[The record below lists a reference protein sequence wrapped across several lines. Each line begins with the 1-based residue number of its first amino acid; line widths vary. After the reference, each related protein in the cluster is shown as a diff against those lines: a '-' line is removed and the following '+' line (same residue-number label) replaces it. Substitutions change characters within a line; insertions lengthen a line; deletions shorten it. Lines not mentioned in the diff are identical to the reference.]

1 MRILFFLL
9 ISHSLWAQY
18 TFDGFEKEWAAIHL
32 SEKDGL
38 PQSAIKLLDDL
49 VQKTKSANNP
59 VQFVR
64 AITHYREILQNFP
77 DYHPNIYLDTLS
89 NAYLSSDFPA
99 KNILA
104 FFLGMQKDDQSYFV
118 EALDPKLIDWSSSLF
133 LPLFEEEAKAGLVQR
148 PTLLDVLIH
157 QAPLDDKTS
166 FYQYLIDQHTL
177 RKDTAALI
185 HTLLQS
191 QVKTFDQLI
200 SLHHRFSN
208 HPESAEILYEQALL
222 DLYTSNSNPKALNT
236 CESCIIKYPNSYGAG
251 QCKNLINQ
259 IQSTS
264 FSINTKEVYPSGN
277 PFLVGLTFK
286 NLPNFHYALIPIKME
301 TWVKWTDLPAATILK
316 SLQPKEL
323 KSVVIPQSFDYGF
336 HTAEF
341 MVTPPSPGT
350 YILLVSDRPDPLDTT
365 AIVQFSF
372 LTISNI
378 AWWVQNDDY
387 IVVVDR
393 TTGLPLKDIKIE
405 FFENKDY
412 RFLPQSKNRKVAE
425 IKTDDRGIAYLP
437 AQLPAQYSYKLSS
450 DSGDEISP
458 FQVSRKYTRYDN
470 QNSLASTF
478 ILTDKA
484 IYKPGETI
492 QYSLITYPEKK
503 VPVTI
508 LLYNSEG
515 ELKGEEKLTT
525 DDFGTANGQ
534 FSLDSLSSTGAYS
547 IQTSYGNS
555 TIFIQVEEYVKPAFE
570 LELNVEND
578 LPKLGDT
585 LVFTGRATA
594 FSGRNVV
601 SGIAEYKIYKKGG
614 LGRGYF
620 PKTLVASGKTVSD
633 GLGYFDISYVTDSK
647 DEVAQYYAEVRFTD
661 LLGSVADI
669 SKNVLLRKLP
679 LNVQI
684 IIEDKNPDQLKV
696 EIKSALGKP
705 VSSPTQIFVYRLK
718 QTSGGM
724 KIDRDYAFPDIPL
737 ISASDFEKYFP
748 QYAYTKEEMV
758 KEKLVFSTYQVV
770 EPGSKIDLSSVSWE
784 SGKYSVEVIVYDDAG
799 TPMTLSTSFEITP
812 NVGKIEKDVFTFQWE
827 GRPILVYWENI
838 KGASKPLWY
847 SGVFKKDITSEDQGN
862 FIFHLQGVRYNQFF
876 KESIVYKIPYHTNTL
891 EILPEKIDPQ
901 WTPGQQVELT
911 FSTNPKELGQYTAV
925 VYDEALDLLA
935 NQSWK
940 FDPFRYLNYSND
952 YVLSGMFG
960 LSGYYGVAP
969 MQPKSLEFSTRAY
982 PYFKGL
988 IVPWKGVEMVAM
1000 RSAEMDKSAV
1010 NGEVEKV
1017 ELRKDFS
1024 EVAFFT
1030 TRMWTDQQGLLKLNF
1045 KLPET
1050 LTRWKLKL
1058 LALDSNYH
1066 SGLFETSIPSRK
1078 PYYIDAIIP
1087 SFVRKG
1093 DRLVWNTEVVNQTGK
1108 LQKSKAALNIPGVI
1122 SETQSD
1128 DFLWNL
1134 DFKNYSKDTAFLELS
1149 AVAGNYSDGIVG
1161 SFPVF
1166 TDLQK
1171 VEENYPFI
1179 LNAGQKFEFSL
1190 SPLNY
1195 PSEIIFEDQVQLK
1208 EALLQPSSNEA
1219 ENTHDMV
1226 DRWYLAM
1233 LNKDEKVAMASMEW
1247 LKAVQNSNGGFPWFP
1262 GGYPNVYSTLYV
1274 LENMSRFSQT
1284 SESALEFVKESIERK
1299 YAYSGTESKATET
1312 EVMYFYI
1319 KSVLNRQD
1327 FSKAETHFWY
1337 AIQQNWSEFNLRSKA
1352 IAGLIFAQTGLEK
1365 EKQRIAH
1372 SLRETIFL
1380 NDQLRGKIGIE
1391 NLSYLLL
1398 FFEKIN
1404 ASSKILDLL
1413 KLEILKFR
1421 RVNANFPTVAVHSVL
1436 GTGQWPD
1443 SKLPTKVSF
1452 NYMQENGMAEIHN
1465 PNATP
1470 VWVTVKRKYQAPLEE
1485 LNTFGKGPLKITRK
1499 YLVFRE
1505 GKWEDYI
1512 QDTQVKRGERIK
1524 VRLEV
1529 SSETAMDF
1537 VAIHDGVPA
1546 GARAPFERSRYH
1558 WSGGLSYYKSNKLG
1572 KTQFFIDH
1580 LPEGKHT
1587 LDYELTVIYEGEFNS
1602 GLSVIESTYADRF
1615 TGFDQNVKIISQ
1627 P

>member
-9 ISHSLWAQY
+9 ISQALWAQF
-18 TFDGFEKEWAAIHL
+18 TFDGFEKEWAAIH
-32 SEKDGL
+32 SAEKDGL
-38 PQSAIKLLDDL
+38 PQSALNLLDQL

-104 FFLGMQKDDQSYFV
+104 FFLGMQKDEQTYFV
-118 EALDPKLIDWSSSLF
+118 EALDPRLIDWPSSWF
-133 LPLFEEEAKAGLVQR
+133 LPLFDEEAKAGLVQR
-148 PTLLDVLIH
+148 PTVLDVLIH
-157 QAPLDDKTS
+157 QAPLDDKSS

-191 QVKTFDQLI
+191 QVKSYDQLI
-200 SLHHRFSN
+200 TLHHRFST

-236 CESCIIKYPNSYGAG
+236 CLSCIAQYPNSYGAG

-264 FSINTKEVYPSGN
+264 FSIITKQVYPSGS

-286 NLPNFHYALIPIKME
+286 NLSNIHYALIPVKME
-301 TWVKWTDLPAATILK
+301 TWVKWTDLPATTILK

-323 KSVVIPQSFDYGF
+323 KSLDIPQTFDYGF
-336 HTAEF
+336 HTTEF
-341 MVTPPSPGT
+341 MVTPPSTGT
-350 YILLVSDRPDPLDTT
+350 YVLLVSDRPDPLDTS

-378 AWWVQNDDY
+378 AWWMQNDEY
-387 IVVVDR
+387 MVVVDR
-393 TTGLPLKDIKIE
+393 TTGLPLKNIKIE

-412 RFLPQSKNRKVAE
+412 RFLLQSKNRKVSE
-425 IKTDDRGIAYLP
+425 VKTDERGIAYLP
-437 AQLPAQYSYKLSS
+437 AQFPVQYSYKLSS

-458 FQVSRKYTRYDN
+458 LQVSRKYTRYDN
-470 QNSLASTF
+470 ENSLASTF

-508 LLYNSEG
+508 LLYNSDG
-515 ELKGEEKLTT
+515 ELKGEQKLTT

-534 FSLDSLSSTGAYS
+534 FSLDSVSATGAYS
-547 IQTSYGNS
+547 IQSSYGNS
-555 TIFIQVEEYVKPAFE
+555 TIFIQVEAYVKPAFE

-601 SGIAEYKIYKKGG
+601 AGIAEYKIYKKGG

-633 GLGYFDISYVTDSK
+633 GQGYFDFSYVTDSK
-647 DEVAQYYAEVRFTD
+647 DEVAQYDAEVRFTD
-661 LLGSVADI
+661 LLGSVDDI
-669 SKNVLLRKLP
+669 SKNILLRKLP

-696 EIKSALGKP
+696 EINSALGKP
-705 VSSPTQIFVYRLK
+705 VASPSQLFVYRLK
-718 QTSGGM
+718 QTSDGV

-770 EPGSKIDLSSVSWE
+770 QPASKIDLPTSSWKT
-784 SGKYSVEVIVYDDAG
+784 GKYLVEVIVYDGAG
-799 TPMTLSTSFEITP
+799 TPMTLSTTFEITP
-812 NVGKIEKDVFTFQWE
+812 NVGKIEKDIFTFHWE
-827 GRPILVYWENI
+827 GRPVLVYWENM
-838 KGASKPLWY
+838 KGASKPEWY
-847 SGVFKKDITSEDQGN
+847 SGVFKKEITLEDQGN

-876 KESIVYKIPYHTNTL
+876 KEYFVYKIPYRANTL
-891 EILPEKIDPQ
+891 EILPEKIDAQ
-901 WTPGQQVELT
+901 WTPGQQVEWT
-911 FSTNPKELGQYTAV
+911 FSTNPKGLGQYTAV

-940 FDPFRYLNYSND
+940 FDPFRYLNYSNA
-952 YVLSGMFG
+952 YILSGMFG

-969 MQPKSLEFSTRAY
+969 MQPKSLEFPTRAY

-988 IVPWKGVEMVAM
+988 IVPWQGVEMVAM

-1030 TRMWTDQQGLLKLNF
+1030 TRMRTDQQGLFQLDF

-1050 LTRWKLKL
+1050 LTRWKMKI

-1078 PYYIDAIIP
+1078 PYFIDAIIP

-1093 DRLVWNTEVVNQTGK
+1093 DRMVWNTEVVNQTGK
-1108 LQKSKAALNIPGVI
+1108 LQKSTAVLSVVGLLN
-1122 SETQSD
+1122 ETKSG
-1128 DFLWNL
+1128 DFNWNL
-1134 DFKNYSKDTAFLELS
+1134 DFKGFDPDSAEVKLS
-1149 AVAGNYSDGIVG
+1149 AASATYSDGLEG
-1161 SFPVF
+1161 KFPVLS
-1166 TDLQK
+1166 DRQI
-1171 VEENYPFI
+1171 VEEQYPFI
-1179 LNAGQKFEFSL
+1179 LNAGQKMEFSL
-1190 SPLNY
+1190 SSLKY
-1195 PSEIIFEDQVQLK
+1195 PSEVIFEDQVQLK
-1208 EALLQPSSNEA
+1208 EALLQPAFKEA

-1233 LNKDEKVAMASMEW
+1233 LNKDETSALASMEW
-1247 LKAVQNSNGGFPWFP
+1247 LKAVQNTNGGFPWFP

-1274 LENMSRFSQT
+1274 LENMARFSQT
-1284 SESALEFVKESIERK
+1284 SESALQFVKESIERK
-1299 YAYSGTESKATET
+1299 YAYSGSESKVTET
-1312 EVMYFYI
+1312 EVAYFYI

-1337 AIQQNWSEFNLRSKA
+1337 EIQQNWSTFNLRTKA
-1352 IAGLIFAQTGLEK
+1352 IAGLIFAHAGLEK

-1380 NDQLRGKIGIE
+1380 ADQLRGKIGIE
-1391 NLSYLLL
+1391 NLAYIHL
-1398 FFEKIN
+1398 FYEKIN
-1404 ASSKILDLL
+1404 ASAKIREPL

-1443 SKLPTKVSF
+1443 TKLTRKVSF
-1452 NYMQENGMAEIHN
+1452 NYKQENGIVEIQN

-1470 VWVTVKRKYQAPLEE
+1470 VWVTVKRKYQAPMEE
-1485 LNTFGKGPLKITRK
+1485 LHAFGKGPLKIYRK
-1499 YLVFRE
+1499 YFVFRD
-1505 GKWEDYI
+1505 GKWVDY
-1512 QDTQVKRGERIK
+1512 TPEVTVNRGERIK

-1529 SSETAMDF
+1529 ISETAMDF

-1546 GARAPFERSRYH
+1546 GAMVPFERSRHH
-1558 WSGGLSYYKSNKLG
+1558 WSGGLTYYKSNKMG
-1572 KTQFFIDH
+1572 KTQFFIEH
-1580 LPEGKHT
+1580 LPEGIHT
-1587 LDYELTVIYEGEFNS
+1587 LEYELTIIYEGEFSS
-1602 GLSVIESTYADRF
+1602 GLSVIESTFADGF